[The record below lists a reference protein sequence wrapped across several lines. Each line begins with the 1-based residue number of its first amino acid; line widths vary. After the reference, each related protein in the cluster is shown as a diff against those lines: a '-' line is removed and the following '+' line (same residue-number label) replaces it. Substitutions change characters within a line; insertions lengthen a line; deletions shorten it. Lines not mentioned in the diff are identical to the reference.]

1 MAAKLSENQ
10 IKILNFIRECSQNGV
25 PPTIREICNATGL
38 RSTSSVH
45 NHLKKLEDG
54 GYINRGAGL
63 NRSIQMAGDTPVLQ
77 VPLLGRVTA
86 GLPAYAYEEVVASIP
101 FPAEHHSADQLFALR
116 VQGDSM
122 IEAGILDGDVI
133 IAEKTNYAEN
143 GEIVI
148 GMIGDEATVKRFYR
162 EKDGSIRLQPE
173 NPLYDPIISFETQV
187 LGRVIACFR
196 YYS

>member
-1 MAAKLSENQ
+1 MARVSDVQ
-10 IKILNFIRECSQNGV
+10 HKILEYLRECSQGGI
-25 PPTIREICNATGL
+25 PPTIREICAATGL
-38 RSTSSVH
+38 KSTSSVH
-45 NHLKKLEDG
+45 NHLKKLEEE
-54 GYINRGAGL
+54 GYITRGDGL
-63 NRSIQMAGDTPVLQ
+63 NRAIRLTTDAPVVQ

-101 FPAEHHSADQLFALR
+101 YPADRHGADTLFALR

-133 IAEKTNYAEN
+133 IAEKTTYAEN

-148 GMIGDEATVKRFYR
+148 GLIEDEATVMRFYR
-162 EKDGSIRLQPE
+162 EKDGYLRLQPE
-173 NPLYDPIISFETQV
+173 NPLYDPIISRDIQV
-187 LGRVIACFR
+187 IGKVVACFR

>member
-1 MAAKLSENQ
+1 MARVSDIQ
-10 IKILNFIRECSQNGV
+10 QKILEYLRECSQEGI
-25 PPTIREICNATGL
+25 PPTIREICAATGL
-38 RSTSSVH
+38 KSTSSVH
-45 NHLKKLEDG
+45 NHLKKLEDE
-54 GYINRGAGL
+54 GYITRSNGL
-63 NRSIQMAGDTPVLQ
+63 NRAIRLTNDTPVVQ

-101 FPAEHHSADQLFALR
+101 YPADRHSADSLFALR

-148 GMIGDEATVKRFYR
+148 GLIEDEATVKRFYR
-162 EKDGSIRLQPE
+162 EKDGYIRLQPE
-173 NPLYDPIISFETQV
+173 NPLYDPIISRDIQV
-187 LGRVIACFR
+187 IGKVVACFR

>member
-1 MAAKLSENQ
+1 MARVSDIQ
-10 IKILNFIRECSQNGV
+10 QKILEYLRQCAQEGI
-25 PPTIREICNATGL
+25 PPTIREICTATGL
-38 RSTSSVH
+38 KSTSSVH
-45 NHLKKLEDG
+45 NHLKKLEDEG
-54 GYINRGAGL
+54 LITRGNGL
-63 NRSIQMAGDTPVLQ
+63 NRAIRLANDTPVVQ

-101 FPAEHHSADQLFALR
+101 YPADRHGADTLFALR

-133 IAEKTNYAEN
+133 IAEKTTYAEN

-148 GMIGDEATVKRFYR
+148 GLIEDEATVKRFYR
-162 EKDGSIRLQPE
+162 EKDGYIRLQPE
-173 NPLYDPIISFETQV
+173 NPLYDPIISRDIQV
-187 LGRVIACFR
+187 IGKVVACFR

>member
-1 MAAKLSENQ
+1 MAGTLSAIQ
-10 IKILNFIRECSQNGV
+10 MKILAFLKERSQDGI
-25 PPTIREICNATGL
+25 PPTIREICVATGL
-38 RSTSSVH
+38 KSTSSVH
-45 NHLKKLEDG
+45 NHLKKLEEE

-63 NRSIQMAGDTPVLQ
+63 NRAIRLADETPVIQ

-101 FPAEHHSADQLFALR
+101 YPADRHNADQLFALR

-133 IAEKTNYAEN
+133 IAEKTTYAEN

-148 GMIGDEATVKRFYR
+148 GLIGDEATVKRFYR
-162 EKDGSIRLQPE
+162 ERDGMIRLQPE
-173 NPLYDPIISFETQV
+173 NPLYEPIISRETQV
-187 LGRVIACFR
+187 IGRVLACFR

>member
-1 MAAKLSENQ
+1 MARLSDIQ
-10 IKILNFIRECSQNGV
+10 QKILEVLRECAQEGI
-25 PPTIREICNATGL
+25 PPTIREICAATGL
-38 RSTSSVH
+38 KSTSSVH
-45 NHLKKLEDG
+45 GHLKKLEEMG
-54 GYINRGAGL
+54 LITRGNGL
-63 NRSIQMAGDTPVLQ
+63 NRAIRLATDTPVAQ

-101 FPAEHHSADQLFALR
+101 YPADRHSADSLFALR

-148 GMIGDEATVKRFYR
+148 GLIEDEATVKRFYR
-162 EKDGSIRLQPE
+162 EKDGYLRLQPE
-173 NPLYDPIISFETQV
+173 NPLYDPIISRDIQV
-187 LGRVIACFR
+187 IGKVVACFR

>member
-1 MAAKLSENQ
+1 MARVSDIQ
-10 IKILNFIRECSQNGV
+10 QKILEYLRECSQEGI
-25 PPTIREICNATGL
+25 PPTIREICAATGL
-38 RSTSSVH
+38 KSTSSVH
-45 NHLKKLEDG
+45 NHLKKLEDE
-54 GYINRGAGL
+54 GYITRSNGL
-63 NRSIQMAGDTPVLQ
+63 NRAIRLTNDTPVVQ

-86 GLPAYAYEEVVASIP
+86 GLPAYAYEEIVASIP
-101 FPAEHHSADQLFALR
+101 YPADRHSADSLFALR

-148 GMIGDEATVKRFYR
+148 GLIEDEATVKRFYR
-162 EKDGSIRLQPE
+162 EKDGYIRLQPE
-173 NPLYDPIISFETQV
+173 NPLYDPIISRDIQV
-187 LGRVIACFR
+187 IGKVVACFR

>member
-1 MAAKLSENQ
+1 MARVSDIQ
-10 IKILNFIRECSQNGV
+10 QKILEYLRECSQEGI
-25 PPTIREICNATGL
+25 PPTIREICAATGL

-45 NHLKKLEDG
+45 NHLKKLEDEG
-54 GYINRGAGL
+54 LITRGNGL
-63 NRSIQMAGDTPVLQ
+63 NRAIRLTTDTPVVQ

-101 FPAEHHSADQLFALR
+101 YPADKHGADSLFALR

-133 IAEKTNYAEN
+133 IAEKTTYAEN

-148 GMIGDEATVKRFYR
+148 GMIEDEATVKRFYR
-162 EKDGSIRLQPE
+162 GKDGYFRLQPE
-173 NPLYDPIISFETQV
+173 NPLYDPIISRDIQV
-187 LGRVIACFR
+187 IGRVVACFR

>member
-1 MAAKLSENQ
+1 MARVSDIQ
-10 IKILNFIRECSQNGV
+10 QKILEYLRECSQEGI
-25 PPTIREICNATGL
+25 PPTIREICAATGL
-38 RSTSSVH
+38 KSTSSVH
-45 NHLKKLEDG
+45 NHLKKLEDE
-54 GYINRGAGL
+54 GYITRSNGL
-63 NRSIQMAGDTPVLQ
+63 NRAIRLTNDTPVVQ

-101 FPAEHHSADQLFALR
+101 YPADRHGADSLFALR

-148 GMIGDEATVKRFYR
+148 GLIEDEATVKRFYR
-162 EKDGSIRLQPE
+162 EKDGYIRLQPE
-173 NPLYDPIISFETQV
+173 NPLYDPIISRDIQV
-187 LGRVIACFR
+187 IGKVVACFR